1 MWIFFHHFMRSSGN
15 NGVQPQLIAL
25 NDLVCE
31 LVRNNLNTRK
41 IRSVRKDVLFK
52 TQCYSL
58 NHSLSVRTHANNSFS
73 AHYLTAIWGLQFNQ
87 EIPMSPRWLFF
98 WGGVYSLCIFPS
110 FPDSWNSSTKSLL
123 PQNVQGCQT
132 HGG

>member
-1 MWIFFHHFMRSSGN
+1 MRSSGN

-73 AHYLTAIWGLQFNQ
+73 AHYLTAI
-87 EIPMSPRWLFF
+87 
-98 WGGVYSLCIFPS
+98 
-110 FPDSWNSSTKSLL
+110 
-123 PQNVQGCQT
+123 
-132 HGG
+132 